1 MDIILTIMSS
11 PEEKFYRLLGNLIS
25 EKRIAAKKSQ
35 EVLASLVGLKRTSI
49 TNIEAGRQKIQVFT
63 LYRIAAAL
71 DIPVNILLPGIEGN
85 PPDLSSLLRSQK
97 ILTASGESTI
107 LDKDDQERVLKVLKE
122 NK

>member
-1 MDIILTIMSS
+1 MSS

-25 EKRIAAKKSQ
+25 EKRTAAKKSQ
-35 EVLASLVGLKRTSI
+35 EGLASLVGLKRTSI
-49 TNIEAGRQKIQVFT
+49 TNIEAGRQNIQVFT

-97 ILTASGESTI
+97 ILTASGESTV
-107 LDKDDQERVLKVLKE
+107 LDKEEQERVLKVLKE
-122 NK
+122 NN